1 MFYTTLI
8 ILLFSLTV
16 NVFYFYT
23 WTSHSKWE
31 IEEIIVWEYN
41 QSYINWSFWSFKD
54 SILKRWWAIVTNDSK
69 IFISSWYLHIPKTN
83 IFGIFEKNWRY
94 FELWSLRLDAIWTVY
109 IFYDTF
115 SLYESQKTL
124 FKISLILV
132 IVFMSIT
139 YFASKILITRSLRRL
154 HSITKF
160 ANELDFNNLW
170 WTQLS
175 IDWPDDDEIKTIAI
189 ALNESITRLSDKAA
203 KLKEFSSDVA
213 HEFKTS
219 LMIMNSELD
228 YCIATDKW
236 AECLTDLKIQVKF
249 LDHLINSLL
258 SLTRL
263 DKNKLDKKFFNFS
276 ELVSKIANDI
286 SRIFVWK
293 NIKLVLNIKNNI
305 DLVANLELISIV
317 VSNLIFNAYKYT
329 NSWKI
334 EISLDSKSLKIS
346 DTWIWIEK
354 TLIDKIW
361 DRHYSSATSDN
372 KIASH
377 WLWLAL
383 VKEIIDRHWYRIEIK
398 SKPNVGTA
406 FLIFFDFE

>member
-1 MFYTTLI
+1 M
-8 ILLFSLTV
+8 
-16 NVFYFYT
+16 
-23 WTSHSKWE
+23 
-31 IEEIIVWEYN
+31 
-41 QSYINWSFWSFKD
+41 
-54 SILKRWWAIVTNDSK
+54 
-69 IFISSWYLHIPKTN
+69 
-83 IFGIFEKNWRY
+83 
-94 FELWSLRLDAIWTVY
+94 
-109 IFYDTF
+109 
-115 SLYESQKTL
+115 
-124 FKISLILV
+124 
-132 IVFMSIT
+132 
-139 YFASKILITRSLRRL
+139 
-154 HSITKF
+154 
-160 ANELDFNNLW
+160 
-170 WTQLS
+170 
-175 IDWPDDDEIKTIAI
+175 
-189 ALNESITRLSDKAA
+189 
-203 KLKEFSSDVA
+203 
-213 HEFKTS
+213 
-219 LMIMNSELD
+219 
-228 YCIATDKW
+228 
-236 AECLTDLKIQVKF
+236 
-249 LDHLINSLL
+249 
-258 SLTRL
+258 
-263 DKNKLDKKFFNFS
+263 
-276 ELVSKIANDI
+276 VSKIANDI